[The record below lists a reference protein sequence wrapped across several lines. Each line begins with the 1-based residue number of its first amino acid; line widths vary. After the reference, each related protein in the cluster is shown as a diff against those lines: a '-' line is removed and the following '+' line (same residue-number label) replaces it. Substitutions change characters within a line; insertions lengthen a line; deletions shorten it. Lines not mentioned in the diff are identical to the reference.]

1 MELMKFTSLESEIEY
16 LIRNLNKNELLSVVK
31 NDNNLQTITINLRR
45 SIILRIIVNQY
56 YPNEKPTSIKLHSF
70 DFSQS
75 SLKPARIQ
83 KIADFL
89 QKTTLDLN
97 NDDTTCSTITYL
109 YYKAKLT
116 LADSVKNQDFLLQML
131 EMIESSPEKYNVY
144 KLDDYESTPSEIEKK
159 TTNES
164 IIEKKSQFKSSEFVY
179 DLIKWD
185 PTIDKSQISI
195 GYFKSEI
202 KFNEFIDDRNHIK
215 YFKVNEKIV
224 WDCDKKIDILTNG
237 EYEKYFKKQPKNQE
251 IVNNGVIL
259 KYISNKWLDQDDT
272 HVEPA
277 NFINSFKFITYN
289 IMSKNN
295 FKKSINETMKRAK
308 HSAGLDPLIEID
320 RMHKIID
327 LFESNRP
334 DFILLQECELYE
346 ESKLRENK
354 FIQSNYFICTE
365 ETESNCVILSK
376 MKPLW
381 FKTIK
386 LCQNSMKLA
395 LVAKYQI
402 KTTSLKKTE
411 DLIIVNIHLTSGK
424 ANNFFEKRREQ
435 LETLYKYLTDNNFK
449 SDYLMIAGD
458 FNFGDEEGNKAE
470 NDLVHK
476 LFISNGFI
484 DLVPNIF
491 TFNPIENYSAS
502 ITSAKTYPRRFD
514 RLLFKSNDLAKVE
527 IVEKNLVNTLPFEI
541 SLEPYH
547 HISFEPYLNI
557 IDSKNDN
564 KFYLNPSDHYGL
576 ECSIKFK
583 GSLHQS
589 NLLHESTLA
598 IVLPKHVCET
608 IQQIRAEN
616 DPQFERWPPHFNI
629 LYPFFPDIDN
639 NLIGEILNS
648 LTHFQPFK
656 CEINEMKI
664 FNKNNVVYLEPC
676 NSSQEKMKSI
686 YKQFKTLFNHSSN
699 LRDTITPHLTISQP
713 IDKRNCPKNWAKQK
727 YEYLK
732 NKYGEINVSFTVD
745 SIHWL
750 TRTKDDPFKVRFSF
764 PLGTRYPTPIIGL
777 NPKDLHSNEKMNII
791 KFLHEN
797 KMLLSEQD
805 EKELKN
811 VHLTIVNEI
820 AKMTNFKLI
829 TIGSY
834 SYGIKCNDFDF
845 CLIKPSS
852 ESDESFAQDLS
863 FNLAQSSSIFNIVR
877 NIPDANVPI
886 IELCLTENKS
896 HQVNSSD
903 IQIYTLPQVNI
914 VNLYDNFDFML
925 NIDLHFK
932 EYKKIFPVAG
942 IFFYRN
948 LTFKKIIF
956 INQKIKKA
964 FLKIKI
970 SKNTLI
976 ITKIFKF

>member
-1 MELMKFTSLESEIEY
+1 MFVKQYNKLELK
-16 LIRNLNKNELLSVVK
+16 
-31 NDNNLQTITINLRR
+31 
-45 SIILRIIVNQY
+45 
-56 YPNEKPTSIKLHSF
+56 
-70 DFSQS
+70 
-75 SLKPARIQ
+75 
-83 KIADFL
+83 
-89 QKTTLDLN
+89 
-97 NDDTTCSTITYL
+97 
-109 YYKAKLT
+109 
-116 LADSVKNQDFLLQML
+116 
-131 EMIESSPEKYNVY
+131 
-144 KLDDYESTPSEIEKK
+144 
-159 TTNES
+159 
-164 IIEKKSQFKSSEFVY
+164 
-179 DLIKWD
+179 
-185 PTIDKSQISI
+185 
-195 GYFKSEI
+195 
-202 KFNEFIDDRNHIK
+202 
-215 YFKVNEKIV
+215 
-224 WDCDKKIDILTNG
+224 
-237 EYEKYFKKQPKNQE
+237 
-251 IVNNGVIL
+251 
-259 KYISNKWLDQDDT
+259 
-272 HVEPA
+272 
-277 NFINSFKFITYN
+277 
-289 IMSKNN
+289 
-295 FKKSINETMKRAK
+295 
-308 HSAGLDPLIEID
+308 
-320 RMHKIID
+320 
-327 LFESNRP
+327 
-334 DFILLQECELYE
+334 
-346 ESKLRENK
+346 
-354 FIQSNYFICTE
+354 
-365 ETESNCVILSK
+365 
-376 MKPLW
+376 
-381 FKTIK
+381 
-386 LCQNSMKLA
+386 
-395 LVAKYQI
+395 
-402 KTTSLKKTE
+402 
-411 DLIIVNIHLTSGK
+411 
-424 ANNFFEKRREQ
+424 
-435 LETLYKYLTDNNFK
+435 
-449 SDYLMIAGD
+449 
-458 FNFGDEEGNKAE
+458 
-470 NDLVHK
+470 
-476 LFISNGFI
+476 
-484 DLVPNIF
+484 
-491 TFNPIENYSAS
+491 
-502 ITSAKTYPRRFD
+502 
-514 RLLFKSNDLAKVE
+514 
-527 IVEKNLVNTLPFEI
+527 
-541 SLEPYH
+541 
-547 HISFEPYLNI
+547 
-557 IDSKNDN
+557 
-564 KFYLNPSDHYGL
+564 
-576 ECSIKFK
+576 
-583 GSLHQS
+583 
-589 NLLHESTLA
+589 
-598 IVLPKHVCET
+598 
-608 IQQIRAEN
+608 N

-629 LYPFFPDIDN
+629 LYPFFSDIDN

-648 LTHFQPFK
+648 LTHLQPFK

-805 EKELKN
+805 EKELEN
-811 VHLTIVNEI
+811 VHSTIVNEI